1 MGTVYRKMFT
11 KPMPAGAKPIV
22 RKGERFAEWRDA
34 KGKRRTAPMTIG
46 KDGTDRIVITA
57 KTYTAKYRDGEGIV
71 REKATGCRDEQAAR
85 SRLTDLEKRAEKV
98 KGLILTPAEDRTID
112 HQTTP
117 LAGHATA
124 FIDHQIARGLS
135 RRVNDT
141 RSQLRRVSAECG
153 WHRLGDLDGTTLEK
167 WLNEQRAGGMAAG
180 TANQYRSGWVAF
192 ANWCVRTGRLSTN
205 PFAHVPK
212 ADEKADR
219 RRTRRSL
226 TEAELRRLLDV
237 ARRRPL
243 IDRATIRRGP
253 HKGEVAGNLR
263 AETRRKLERLGWER
277 QLIYKTMVLTGL
289 RKGELAAVTVG
300 QVELDGP
307 VPHIQLDAAKE
318 KNREGN
324 TIPLRADLVADLR
337 EWLRDKAEKAENDA
351 ATVPFDPN
359 ARNAKKRNTGE
370 SGGVYGLPWDT
381 PLFTVPAGLVR
392 ILDRDLTLAG
402 IPKRDERGRT
412 IDVHAIRHTYGTLL
426 SVAGVSPRTAQA
438 AMRHASLDMTMNVY
452 TDPKLLDVAGAMEA
466 LPSLPLDARPQSEA
480 GTLRATGTDD
490 AHAESLAPK
499 LAPKL
504 APALGNACTLGS
516 IMGKIAAYAE
526 AGHTTEAAD
535 VSAYYVNRKDSLTTA
550 VNESLKWAAK
560 DSNLRLP
567 PCEDGA
573 LTN

>member
-1 MGTVYRKMFT
+1 MGTVFRKTFT
-11 KPMPAGAKPIV
+11 KPMPAGAKVIV
-22 RKGERFAEWRDA
+22 RKGERLAEWRD
-34 KGKRRTAPMTIG
+34 KQGKRRTAPLTVG
-46 KDGTDRIVITA
+46 KDGTDRIVIIA
-57 KTYTAKYRDGEGIV
+57 KTFTAKYRDGEGIV
-71 REKATGCRDEQAAR
+71 REVATGCRDEQAAR

-112 HQTTP
+112 HQQTP
-117 LAGHATA
+117 LDGHTTA

-153 WHRLGDLDGTTLEK
+153 WNRLGDLDGTTLEK
-167 WLNEQRAGGMAAG
+167 WLNEQRGKGMAAG

-253 HKGEVAGNLR
+253 RKGEVACNLR

-277 QLIYKTMVLTGL
+277 ALIYKTMVLTGL

-300 QVELDGP
+300 QLELDGP
-307 VPHIQLDAAKE
+307 VPHIQLDAAHE

-337 EWLRDKAEKAENDA
+337 AWLRGKAEKAANDA
-351 ATVPFDPN
+351 ATVPFDRN
-359 ARNAKKRNTGE
+359 TRNAEKCNTSDSRGC
-370 SGGVYGLPWDT
+370 YGLPWDT

-426 SVAGVSPRTAQA
+426 SVAGVAPRTAQA
-438 AMRHASLDMTMNVY
+438 AMRHSTLDLTMNVY
-452 TDPKLLDVAGAMEA
+452 TDPKLLDVAGAVEA
-466 LPSLPLDARPQSEA
+466 LPSLPLDAGPQAEA

-490 AHAESLAPK
+490 ALSLLAPK

-504 APALGNACTLGS
+504 APTLGNACTLES
-516 IMGKIAAYAE
+516 IMDQIAANAKS
-526 AGHTTEAAD
+526 GHGTDTVD
-535 VSAYYVNRKDSLTTA
+535 VSAYHVKRKDSLTTH
-550 VNESLKWAAK
+550 VNESLEWAAK